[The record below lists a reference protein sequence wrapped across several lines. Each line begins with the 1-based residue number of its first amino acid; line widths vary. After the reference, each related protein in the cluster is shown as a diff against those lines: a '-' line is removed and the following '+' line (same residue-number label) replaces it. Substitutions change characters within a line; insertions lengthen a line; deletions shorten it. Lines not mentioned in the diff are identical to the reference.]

1 MRLRLVFLSLGIVTI
16 LPAQTADLVVKNA
29 KIYTVDAKN
38 PRATA
43 IAVRNGKIAA
53 VGNELKALEGPKTR
67 ILDAKGATIVPG
79 LIDSHGHL
87 EGLGSSLEILDLRG
101 VTSGA
106 EIAAKVKAAAA
117 KAAPGEWIVGRGWD
131 QNLWVTKQFPTTDA
145 LTQAA
150 PKNPVALTRID
161 GHATWANRAALDAAD
176 INQNTKDP
184 AGGRII
190 RDAQGKPAGVLVD
203 TAQNLVRRKIPAA
216 SPEQVHRQL
225 ARALEECAR
234 LGLTSVHDAGVGNA
248 EIAAYHSLL
257 AEGTMPIRVY
267 AMLANEPAL
276 VATWLAR
283 GPEIGDFLTI
293 RSIKAYA
300 DGALGSRGAALLAPY
315 ADEKSASGL
324 MITGKDAIENV
335 AVKAAARGFQ
345 VNTHAIGDRGNH
357 ETLDAYAAAL
367 KGPNDKLVPLSTFA
381 SLKKKTGPRSLNRF
395 QQFNA
400 VKISGVA
407 IRPLDDALRFLE
419 GEAAKILPKGYKLDY
434 TGESRQLRVEASKFL
449 PAFTLAL
456 VLIFLVLA
464 AQFNS
469 FRDPLIILLGSVPLA
484 MFGALMFSFL
494 KMPGHN
500 MEFFTNGWTTTL
512 NIYSQVGLVTLIGL
526 VSKNGILIVEF
537 ANQLQR
543 GGMTRLQAAR
553 EAAMIRLRPVLMT
566 SAATICG
573 HFPLTLVSGAG
584 AAARNSI
591 GITIV
596 AGMALG
602 TIFTLLVIPSI
613 YVLLAKEH
621 GNDLRHA
628 PKQDFELADLG
639 EADIPEG
646 VEAGA
651 K

>member
-53 VGNELKALEGPKTR
+53 VGNDLKALEGPKTR

-106 EIAAKVKAAAA
+106 EIAGKVKAAAA

-131 QNLWVTKQFPTTDA
+131 QNLWVNKQFPTTDS

-257 AEGTMPIRVY
+257 AEGKMPIRVY

-300 DGALGSRGAALLAPY
+300 DGALGSRGAALLSPY

-367 KGPNDKLVPLSTFA
+367 KGPNDKRFRVEHAQVIAPEDFVKFQKYSIIA
-381 SLKKKTGPRSLNRF
+381 SMQPTHATSDMAWAGDRLGPER
-395 QQFNA
+395 
-400 VKISGVA
+400 VKGAYAWQTLIKLGVHLASGSDFPVELA
-407 IRPLDDALRFLE
+407 NPLDGFYAAITRQDKQGHPAGGWFPDQRLTREEALRSFTLE
-419 GEAAKILPKGYKLDY
+419 GAYAAFEEATKGSLEAGKLADFVMLSADIMTIPAPEILK
-434 TGESRQLRVEASKFL
+434 T
-449 PAFTLAL
+449 
-456 VLIFLVLA
+456 
-464 AQFNS
+464 
-469 FRDPLIILLGSVPLA
+469 
-484 MFGALMFSFL
+484 
-494 KMPGHN
+494 H
-500 MEFFTNGWTTTL
+500 
-512 NIYSQVGLVTLIGL
+512 VTLTVVGG
-526 VSKNGILIVEF
+526 KIVH
-537 ANQLQR
+537 QQ
-543 GGMTRLQAAR
+543 
-553 EAAMIRLRPVLMT
+553 
-566 SAATICG
+566 
-573 HFPLTLVSGAG
+573 
-584 AAARNSI
+584 
-591 GITIV
+591 
-596 AGMALG
+596 
-602 TIFTLLVIPSI
+602 
-613 YVLLAKEH
+613 
-621 GNDLRHA
+621 
-628 PKQDFELADLG
+628 
-639 EADIPEG
+639 
-646 VEAGA
+646 
-651 K
+651 

>member
-16 LPAQTADLVVKNA
+16 LSAQTADLVVKNA

-53 VGNELKALEGPKTR
+53 VGNDLKALEGPKTR

-79 LIDSHGHL
+79 LIDAHGHL

-101 VTSGA
+101 VTSEA

-131 QNLWVTKQFPTTDA
+131 QNLWVNKQFPTTDS

-257 AEGTMPIRVY
+257 AEGKMPVRVY

-300 DGALGSRGAALLAPY
+300 DGALGSRGAALLSPY

-357 ETLDAYAAAL
+357 ETLDAYASAL
-367 KGPNDKLVPLSTFA
+367 KGPNDKRFRVEHAQVIAPEDFVKFQKYSIIA
-381 SLKKKTGPRSLNRF
+381 SMQPTHATSDMAWAGDRLGPER
-395 QQFNA
+395 
-400 VKISGVA
+400 VKGAYAWQTLIKLGVHLASGSDFPVELA
-407 IRPLDDALRFLE
+407 NPLDGFYAAITRQDKQGHPAGGWFPDQRLTREEALRSFTLE
-419 GEAAKILPKGYKLDY
+419 GAYAAFEEATKGSLEAGKLADFVMLSSDIMTIPAPEILK
-434 TGESRQLRVEASKFL
+434 T
-449 PAFTLAL
+449 
-456 VLIFLVLA
+456 
-464 AQFNS
+464 
-469 FRDPLIILLGSVPLA
+469 
-484 MFGALMFSFL
+484 
-494 KMPGHN
+494 H
-500 MEFFTNGWTTTL
+500 
-512 NIYSQVGLVTLIGL
+512 VTLTVVGG
-526 VSKNGILIVEF
+526 KIVH
-537 ANQLQR
+537 QQ
-543 GGMTRLQAAR
+543 
-553 EAAMIRLRPVLMT
+553 
-566 SAATICG
+566 
-573 HFPLTLVSGAG
+573 
-584 AAARNSI
+584 
-591 GITIV
+591 
-596 AGMALG
+596 
-602 TIFTLLVIPSI
+602 
-613 YVLLAKEH
+613 
-621 GNDLRHA
+621 
-628 PKQDFELADLG
+628 
-639 EADIPEG
+639 
-646 VEAGA
+646 
-651 K
+651 

>member
-53 VGNELKALEGPKTR
+53 VGNDLKALEGPKTR

-101 VTSGA
+101 VTSEA

-131 QNLWVTKQFPTTDA
+131 QNLWVNKQFPTTDS

-257 AEGTMPIRVY
+257 AEGKMPIRVY

-300 DGALGSRGAALLAPY
+300 DGALGSRGAALLSPY

-357 ETLDAYAAAL
+357 ETLDAYASAL
-367 KGPNDKLVPLSTFA
+367 KGPNDKRFRVEHAQVIAPEDFVKFQKYSIIA
-381 SLKKKTGPRSLNRF
+381 SMQPTHATSDMAWAGDRLGPER
-395 QQFNA
+395 
-400 VKISGVA
+400 VKGAYAWQTLIKLGVHLASGSDFPVELA
-407 IRPLDDALRFLE
+407 NPLDGFYAAITRQDKQGHPAGGWFPDQRLTREEALRSFTLE
-419 GEAAKILPKGYKLDY
+419 GAYAAFEEATKGSLEAGKLADFVMLSADIMAIPAPEILR
-434 TGESRQLRVEASKFL
+434 T
-449 PAFTLAL
+449 
-456 VLIFLVLA
+456 
-464 AQFNS
+464 
-469 FRDPLIILLGSVPLA
+469 
-484 MFGALMFSFL
+484 
-494 KMPGHN
+494 H
-500 MEFFTNGWTTTL
+500 
-512 NIYSQVGLVTLIGL
+512 VTLTVVGG
-526 VSKNGILIVEF
+526 KIVH
-537 ANQLQR
+537 QQ
-543 GGMTRLQAAR
+543 
-553 EAAMIRLRPVLMT
+553 
-566 SAATICG
+566 
-573 HFPLTLVSGAG
+573 
-584 AAARNSI
+584 
-591 GITIV
+591 
-596 AGMALG
+596 
-602 TIFTLLVIPSI
+602 
-613 YVLLAKEH
+613 
-621 GNDLRHA
+621 
-628 PKQDFELADLG
+628 
-639 EADIPEG
+639 
-646 VEAGA
+646 
-651 K
+651 

>member
-53 VGNELKALEGPKTR
+53 VGNDLKALEGPKTR

-101 VTSGA
+101 VTSEA

-131 QNLWVTKQFPTTDA
+131 QNLWVNKQFPTTDS

-257 AEGTMPIRVY
+257 AEGKMPIRVY

-300 DGALGSRGAALLAPY
+300 DGALGSRGAALLSPY

-367 KGPNDKLVPLSTFA
+367 KGPNDKRFRVEHAQVIAPEDFVKFQKYSIIA
-381 SLKKKTGPRSLNRF
+381 SMQPTHATSDMAWAGDRLGPER
-395 QQFNA
+395 
-400 VKISGVA
+400 VKGAYAWQTLIKLGVHLASGSDFPVELA
-407 IRPLDDALRFLE
+407 NPLDGFYAAITRQDKQGHPAGGWFPDQRLTREEALRSFTLE
-419 GEAAKILPKGYKLDY
+419 GAYAAFEEATKGSLEAGKLADFVMLSADIMAIPAPEILR
-434 TGESRQLRVEASKFL
+434 T
-449 PAFTLAL
+449 
-456 VLIFLVLA
+456 
-464 AQFNS
+464 
-469 FRDPLIILLGSVPLA
+469 
-484 MFGALMFSFL
+484 
-494 KMPGHN
+494 H
-500 MEFFTNGWTTTL
+500 
-512 NIYSQVGLVTLIGL
+512 VTLTVVGG
-526 VSKNGILIVEF
+526 KIVH
-537 ANQLQR
+537 QQ
-543 GGMTRLQAAR
+543 
-553 EAAMIRLRPVLMT
+553 
-566 SAATICG
+566 
-573 HFPLTLVSGAG
+573 
-584 AAARNSI
+584 
-591 GITIV
+591 
-596 AGMALG
+596 
-602 TIFTLLVIPSI
+602 
-613 YVLLAKEH
+613 
-621 GNDLRHA
+621 
-628 PKQDFELADLG
+628 
-639 EADIPEG
+639 
-646 VEAGA
+646 
-651 K
+651 

>member
-53 VGNELKALEGPKTR
+53 VGNDLKALEGPKTR

-101 VTSGA
+101 FTSGA

-131 QNLWVTKQFPTTDA
+131 QNLWVNKQFPTTDS

-257 AEGTMPIRVY
+257 AEGKMPIRVY

-300 DGALGSRGAALLAPY
+300 DGALGSRGAALLSPY

-357 ETLDAYAAAL
+357 ETLDAYASAL
-367 KGPNDKLVPLSTFA
+367 KGPNDKRFRVEHAQVIAPEDFVKFQKYSIIA
-381 SLKKKTGPRSLNRF
+381 SMQPTHATSDMAWAGDRLGPER
-395 QQFNA
+395 
-400 VKISGVA
+400 VKGAYAWQTLIKLGVHLASGSDFPVELA
-407 IRPLDDALRFLE
+407 NPLDGFYAAITRQDKQGHPAGGWFPDQRLTREEALRSFTLE
-419 GEAAKILPKGYKLDY
+419 GAYAAFEEATKGSLEAGKLADFVMLSADIMAIPAPEILR
-434 TGESRQLRVEASKFL
+434 T
-449 PAFTLAL
+449 
-456 VLIFLVLA
+456 
-464 AQFNS
+464 
-469 FRDPLIILLGSVPLA
+469 
-484 MFGALMFSFL
+484 
-494 KMPGHN
+494 H
-500 MEFFTNGWTTTL
+500 
-512 NIYSQVGLVTLIGL
+512 VTLTVVGG
-526 VSKNGILIVEF
+526 KIVH
-537 ANQLQR
+537 QQ
-543 GGMTRLQAAR
+543 
-553 EAAMIRLRPVLMT
+553 
-566 SAATICG
+566 
-573 HFPLTLVSGAG
+573 
-584 AAARNSI
+584 
-591 GITIV
+591 
-596 AGMALG
+596 
-602 TIFTLLVIPSI
+602 
-613 YVLLAKEH
+613 
-621 GNDLRHA
+621 
-628 PKQDFELADLG
+628 
-639 EADIPEG
+639 
-646 VEAGA
+646 
-651 K
+651 